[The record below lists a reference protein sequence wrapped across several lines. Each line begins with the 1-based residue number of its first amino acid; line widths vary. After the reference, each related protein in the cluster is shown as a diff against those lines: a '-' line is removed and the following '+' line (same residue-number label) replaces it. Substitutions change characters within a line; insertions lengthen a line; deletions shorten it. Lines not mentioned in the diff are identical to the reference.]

1 MIRETLL
8 ALSDHPESFF
18 REKYKTALHLENGI

>member
-18 REKYKTALHLENGI
+18 REKYKTALARTF